1 MMAQVQGE
9 EIYLS
14 HSGQEV
20 DDNIDEVVAA
30 RGSEVSLSSALAAKQ
45 GVLTFDDVPTV
56 NSNNPVKS
64 KGIQAP
70 LAALIGNGSKNL
82 FNIDE
87 SNVDTYNA
95 TYTVSGSSMTITGTA
110 AYARACFPIALKA
123 GKYKF
128 RCTASGSGNYRVRF
142 NTASAGS
149 GTTIASDIDFTTSG
163 NYNRTIELSAETTFF
178 IMFYTK
184 TTSGAATTTLAI
196 SNIIVANEKLDNITD
211 DYEPYAPTNRELY
224 EMILALQSGTRSLQ
238 SVSLP
243 QSDELRSEPDEEQ
256 EESR

>member
-1 MMAQVQGE
+1 MADGRYWLDHDAQD
-9 EIYLS
+9 I
-14 HSGQEV
+14 
-20 DDNIDEVVAA
+20 DDAIDEVVAA
-30 RGSEVSLSSALAAKQ
+30 RGSEASLSAALAAKQ
-45 GVLTFDDVPTV
+45 DVLTFDDVPTA
-56 NSNNPVKS
+56 NSDNPVKS

-110 AYARACFPIALKA
+110 AYARACFPITLKA

-196 SNIIVANEKLDNITD
+196 SNIIVADEKLDNITD

-224 EMILALQSGTRSLQ
+224 EMILALQSGTRSA
-238 SVSLP
+238 SLSM
-243 QSDELRSEPDEEQ
+243 QGGETRGEPEQTDEEQ